1 MASNRANGNEEFVE
15 VERSTEVDAAA
26 KEEQADSAAKGE
38 EAESKSPIH
47 KLAEQLTIEAE
58 RLAEGLTEEAKR
70 EAEKEASRIIA
81 DAELKAREQ
90 ILEPALTEAAAKSR
104 AIIAK
109 AEQQAQQ
116 ISVAVREL
124 MDRVID
130 KINSEAADLNDL
142 LPDSEKTS
150 KGPATNHQPSR
161 PPPRLSEQRELLKE
175 VLAKRLAAP

>member
-109 AEQQAQQ
+109 AAP
-116 ISVAVREL
+116 SFGCP
-124 MDRVID
+124 
-130 KINSEAADLNDL
+130 L
-142 LPDSEKTS
+142 LLLAFSSRPNRS
-150 KGPATNHQPSR
+150 PSR
-161 PPPRLSEQRELLKE
+161 SENSWTGS
-175 VLAKRLAAP
+175 